1 MRFSRLAAVA
11 GASVLVLGIASCSS
25 TGGKPQESGGG
36 MGAGQAN
43 TPRVTVAMITH
54 EVPGDSFWDLI
65 RKGAQAAADKDN
77 IELRYS
83 NDPEAP
89 NQANLVQSAIDS
101 GVKGIALTLA
111 KPDAMAPAV
120 KAALDKN
127 IPVVAFNSG
136 FDNWKAMGVQ
146 EYFGQDEKLA
156 GVAAGERL
164 NQDGAKKV
172 ICVIQE
178 QGQVALESR
187 CAGVKEGFKGQS
199 EILNVNSKDMP
210 SVESTIT
217 AKLQQDK
224 SVDHVVAL
232 GAPIALAAV
241 QSVGNAASS
250 AQVVT
255 FDTNAALVDAIKKGD
270 VKWAVDQQPFLQ
282 GYLAIDSLW
291 LFINNQN
298 LIGGGQATLTGPS
311 FIDQSNIDAVA
322 DLAKVRNQIRR
333 AGESNH
339 DYTNRFGRCQ
349 SQELSATNESKNETG
364 CSAFLFVPRWVRRSA
379 RSRSSSSSWF
389 VAPPFRSPEALATV
403 LYASSTIGI
412 MACAVALL
420 MIGGEFDLSSGVAVT
435 TSSLAASMLAY
446 NLHLNLWA
454 GAGLALI
461 VALAVGFFNGYLV
474 MKTKIPSFLI
484 TLGTLLMLTG
494 INLAATKLIS
504 GQVATPSVNDM
515 QGWASAQKVFSSSFT
530 DRRCRASVSPCCG
543 GCCSPLLRPMCC
555 SRPASATGSSP

>member
-1 MRFSRLAAVA
+1 
-11 GASVLVLGIASCSS
+11 
-25 TGGKPQESGGG
+25 

-43 TPRVTVAMITH
+43 TPRATVAMITH

-101 GVKGIALTLA
+101 GVQGIALTLA

-120 KAALDKN
+120 KAALAKN

-164 NQDGAKKV
+164 NKDGAKNV

-199 EILNVNSKDMP
+199 QILNVNSKDMP

-241 QSVGNAASS
+241 QSVGNAGSS

-255 FDTNAALVDAIKKGD
+255 FDTNAALVDAVKAGD

-291 LFINNQN
+291 LYLNNKN

-311 FIDQSNIDAVA
+311 FIDETNIDSVSE
-322 DLAKVRNQIRR
+322 LAK
-333 AGESNH
+333 
-339 DYTNRFGRCQ
+339 
-349 SQELSATNESKNETG
+349 
-364 CSAFLFVPRWVRRSA
+364 
-379 RSRSSSSSWF
+379 
-389 VAPPFRSPEALATV
+389 
-403 LYASSTIGI
+403 
-412 MACAVALL
+412 
-420 MIGGEFDLSSGVAVT
+420 SGT
-435 TSSLAASMLAY
+435 
-446 NLHLNLWA
+446 
-454 GAGLALI
+454 
-461 VALAVGFFNGYLV
+461 
-474 MKTKIPSFLI
+474 
-484 TLGTLLMLTG
+484 
-494 INLAATKLIS
+494 
-504 GQVATPSVNDM
+504 
-515 QGWASAQKVFSSSFT
+515 
-530 DRRCRASVSPCCG
+530 R
-543 GCCSPLLRPMCC
+543 
-555 SRPASATGSSP
+555 

>member
-1 MRFSRLAAVA
+1 MRFSRLAAIA
-11 GASVLVLGIASCSS
+11 GAGALVFGVASCSS
-25 TGGKPQESGGG
+25 TGGKPQENGGG

-43 TPRVTVAMITH
+43 TPRATVAMITH

-101 GVKGIALTLA
+101 GVQGIALTLA

-120 KAALDKN
+120 KAALAKN

-164 NQDGAKKV
+164 NKDGAKNV

-199 EILNVNSKDMP
+199 QILNVNSKDMP

-241 QSVGNAASS
+241 QSVGNAGSS

-255 FDTNAALVDAIKKGD
+255 FDTNAALVDAVKAGD

-291 LFINNQN
+291 LYLNNKN

-311 FIDQSNIDAVA
+311 FIDETNIDSVSE
-322 DLAKVRNQIRR
+322 LAK
-333 AGESNH
+333 
-339 DYTNRFGRCQ
+339 
-349 SQELSATNESKNETG
+349 
-364 CSAFLFVPRWVRRSA
+364 
-379 RSRSSSSSWF
+379 
-389 VAPPFRSPEALATV
+389 
-403 LYASSTIGI
+403 
-412 MACAVALL
+412 
-420 MIGGEFDLSSGVAVT
+420 SGT
-435 TSSLAASMLAY
+435 
-446 NLHLNLWA
+446 
-454 GAGLALI
+454 
-461 VALAVGFFNGYLV
+461 
-474 MKTKIPSFLI
+474 
-484 TLGTLLMLTG
+484 
-494 INLAATKLIS
+494 
-504 GQVATPSVNDM
+504 
-515 QGWASAQKVFSSSFT
+515 
-530 DRRCRASVSPCCG
+530 R
-543 GCCSPLLRPMCC
+543 
-555 SRPASATGSSP
+555 